1 MIARNAAVA
10 AVMDVSAGEEAEDEV
25 ALPTCKSPFEVL
37 AAVEKL
43 PFLVSCY

>member
-25 ALPTCKSPFEVL
+25 AVPTCKSAHSGGETPI
-37 AAVEKL
+37 
-43 PFLVSCY
+43 SC